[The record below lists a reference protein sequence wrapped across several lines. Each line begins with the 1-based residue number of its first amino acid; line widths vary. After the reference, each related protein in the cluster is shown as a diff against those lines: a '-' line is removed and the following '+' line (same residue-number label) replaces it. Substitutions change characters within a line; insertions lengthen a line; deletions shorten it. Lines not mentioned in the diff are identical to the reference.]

1 MPTAGQTRHAGVPG
15 EKTARD
21 WSLNRSTSKS
31 YVRLLACRW
40 IMVIIPTMKL
50 LAAIGV
56 YLGFAFLI
64 GLGIVLAVAKGSLW
78 LLCAGLGLF
87 LLAFIMFGCR
97 EASHPEL

>member
-1 MPTAGQTRHAGVPG
+1 MPSAVTRHAVFRGNNPG
-15 EKTARD
+15 AIGD
-21 WSLNRSTSKS
+21 STGAPRKVI
-31 YVRLLACRW
+31 VRLLACRR

-56 YLGFAFLI
+56 YLAFAFLI
-64 GLGIVLAVAKGSLW
+64 GLGMVLAVAKGSLW

-97 EASHPEL
+97 EASHS